1 MIARFRARLLPQ
13 SIRWR
18 LTLWYAAALSAGLGV
33 FAVASLAVLDVE
45 LEHRNDQFLR
55 DARQAFLVELAVELG
70 ELPTTES
77 AVRMAL
83 DEIRFEDTRFF
94 VQTTDVPSVLATR
107 ADSRTDS
114 VQAPIWQMDSLV
126 LQRLRST
133 AAGGDGT
140 PSADVAASTLPNA
153 YDGARMI
160 TGQAMV
166 RDRWFTVAAVRDLA
180 GIAVTMRDVRRAY
193 LLVIPV
199 ILLLSVV
206 VGYLLARRALEPVA
220 TMSRHAQTMDVTTL
234 HDRLPVQNPQDE
246 LGGLATV
253 MNELLARLERG
264 FAQQRQFVADASHEL
279 RTPVAILQAEA
290 DVALARAARSE
301 EEYRQAI
308 GVMSSASQRL
318 SRIVD
323 DLFLLARVDSGRR
336 PVDQQP
342 LYLDEV
348 LADTVRSMHAVA
360 ARRDVHLVLQRG
372 IPPEDGAPF
381 TGDPELL
388 GRLLLNLIDN
398 AVKYSPAGGTVR
410 ARLDQDGTQYRITV
424 SDEGPG
430 IPADARPFIF
440 DRFYRVDRARSRDNA
455 ADVTSTA
462 SGAGL
467 GLAIAQ
473 WIAQAHGGA
482 VALTAS
488 APPGA
493 HFEVR
498 LPRPP
503 SDALGSNDSP

>member
-160 TGQAMV
+160 TGQAIV

-180 GIAVTMRDVRRAY
+180 GIAATMRDVRRAY

-206 VGYLLARRALEPVA
+206 VGYLLARRALS
-220 TMSRHAQTMDVTTL
+220 SRW
-234 HDRLPVQNPQDE
+234 
-246 LGGLATV
+246 
-253 MNELLARLERG
+253 
-264 FAQQRQFVADASHEL
+264 
-279 RTPVAILQAEA
+279 
-290 DVALARAARSE
+290 
-301 EEYRQAI
+301 
-308 GVMSSASQRL
+308 
-318 SRIVD
+318 
-323 DLFLLARVDSGRR
+323 R
-336 PVDQQP
+336 P
-342 LYLDEV
+342 
-348 LADTVRSMHAVA
+348 
-360 ARRDVHLVLQRG
+360 
-372 IPPEDGAPF
+372 
-381 TGDPELL
+381 
-388 GRLLLNLIDN
+388 
-398 AVKYSPAGGTVR
+398 
-410 ARLDQDGTQYRITV
+410 
-424 SDEGPG
+424 
-430 IPADARPFIF
+430 
-440 DRFYRVDRARSRDNA
+440 
-455 ADVTSTA
+455 
-462 SGAGL
+462 
-467 GLAIAQ
+467 
-473 WIAQAHGGA
+473 
-482 VALTAS
+482 
-488 APPGA
+488 
-493 HFEVR
+493 
-498 LPRPP
+498 
-503 SDALGSNDSP
+503 